1 MKSENKPSRQ
11 QLFHNVLIAFFTI
24 KDDKNFSIMIKIL
37 LIKDDINCRVNSA
50 VIKMWFC
57 HQSKIKKEVYTII
70 TSWPCPGVDKTPGYL
85 YWHHGMILCTDIEI
99 FQIFLKK
106 VHVIFFLISAYL
118 KQVSPLAPEQ
128 ARKYLSNHATNIEQ
142 FRIFIRIIKII

>member
-24 KDDKNFSIMIKIL
+24 KDDKNFSIMIRIL
-37 LIKDDINCRVNSA
+37 LIKDDINSRVNSA

-57 HQSKIKKEVYTII
+57 HQSKIKRKYIQLLH
-70 TSWPCPGVDKTPGYL
+70 PGLVQGWTRHQD
-85 YWHHGMILCTDIEI
+85 ICTDIMAWYCA
-99 FQIFLKK
+99 QILKSFKFSWKK

-128 ARKYLSNHATNIEQ
+128 ARKYLSNHANKYGTI
-142 FRIFIRIIKII
+142 RIFIRIIKII